1 MNGSY
6 TITLTGLF
14 MLKKYLC
21 YISKEV
27 ACFAKKQD
35 LIESQLQVELKYYNT
50 EAPQC
55 FPGIY

>member
-1 MNGSY
+1 
-6 TITLTGLF
+6 

-27 ACFAKKQD
+27 ASFAKKQD

-50 EAPQC
+50 EAPQS
-55 FPGIY
+55 FRGIY